1 MINEWTQALN
11 ELVLDFGSFVNN
23 VLSIPSKAIPLL
35 SSNMILI
42 MLSILFGYFYGKH
55 SKADFR
61 VLVGII
67 FSLLFYMSMR
77 FINIG
82 G

>member
-1 MINEWTQALN
+1 MFEEWLQAFNDLILQLGNFIN
-11 ELVLDFGSFVNN
+11 SI
-23 VLSIPSKAIPLL
+23 LSIPSKAIPLL